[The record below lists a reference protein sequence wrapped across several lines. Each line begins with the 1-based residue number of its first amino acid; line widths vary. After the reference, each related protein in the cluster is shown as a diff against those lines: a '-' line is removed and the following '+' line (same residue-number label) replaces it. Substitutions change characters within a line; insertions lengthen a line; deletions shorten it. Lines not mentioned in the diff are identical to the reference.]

1 MEFLSKLISL
11 DSNMNKVLLWGRVCD
26 SVNYFEPISVLTFSP
41 RNYEHSLV
49 VDDSESG
56 FSGGGGVAKDSMLSL
71 GPRISIC
78 SELYW
83 WSRVFELE
91 YGSNCDATKNCSPV
105 ASSIGDLPEFMSF
118 SELQC
123 SNEQRLRL
131 LIRFS
136 NTSHAVYR
144 DALAPST
151 MLVGEGHWNGDYNP
165 LHIAACRFLNY
176 TDSLANISG
185 GDCLI
190 RLSVWYRSSVVEQI
204 WSNKTSNESGYFDKI
219 VFQSPV
225 NRIYPSPGL
234 KYEYTKT
241 GGVVKSCAKK
251 TAAKK
256 GVIYPSGYSYDMKFD
271 MRVRN
276 SKGAQSWGYSVP
288 LSVGDQFYEQGVPII
303 EFDAVTPESSV
314 QVIHKHLK
322 GLLNVSYSLS
332 LAPDYNV
339 GGAPF

>member
-1 MEFLSKLISL
+1 
-11 DSNMNKVLLWGRVCD
+11 
-26 SVNYFEPISVLTFSP
+26 
-41 RNYEHSLV
+41 NYEYSLV

-56 FSGGGGVAKDSMLSL
+56 FSGGGGVEKDLMLSL
-71 GPRISIC
+71 GPQISIC

-123 SNEQRLRL
+123 SDEQRLRL

-151 MLVGEGHWNGDYNP
+151 M
-165 LHIAACRFLNY
+165 
-176 TDSLANISG
+176 
-185 GDCLI
+185 
-190 RLSVWYRSSVVEQI
+190 SSVVEQI

-225 NRIYPSPGL
+225 NRIYLSPGL

-256 GVIYPSGYSYDMKFD
+256 GVIYPYGYSYDMKFD

-314 QVIHKHLK
+314 QVIHKHPK

>member
-1 MEFLSKLISL
+1 
-11 DSNMNKVLLWGRVCD
+11 
-26 SVNYFEPISVLTFSP
+26 
-41 RNYEHSLV
+41 NYEYSLV

-91 YGSNCDATKNCSPV
+91 YGSNCDATKNCSLV

-123 SNEQRLRL
+123 SDEQRLRL

-165 LHIAACRFLNY
+165 LHIVACRFLNY
-176 TDSLANISG
+176 RDSLANASV

-190 RLSVWYRSSVVEQI
+190 RLSVWFPAIMTITNRSSVVEQI
-204 WSNKTSNESGYFDKI
+204 WSNKTSNESG
-219 VFQSPV
+219 
-225 NRIYPSPGL
+225 L

-241 GGVVKSCAKK
+241 GGVVKSCAKEDS
-251 TAAKK
+251 KK

-276 SKGAQSWGYSVP
+276 SKSAQSWGYSVP

-314 QVIHKHLK
+314 QVIHKHPK

>member
-1 MEFLSKLISL
+1 M
-11 DSNMNKVLLWGRVCD
+11 
-26 SVNYFEPISVLTFSP
+26 LTFSP
-41 RNYEHSLV
+41 RNYEYPLV

-56 FSGGGGVAKDSMLSL
+56 FSGGGGVVKDSMLSL
-71 GPRISIC
+71 GPQISIC

-105 ASSIGDLPEFMSF
+105 ASSIGDLPEFM
-118 SELQC
+118 
-123 SNEQRLRL
+123 
-131 LIRFS
+131 
-136 NTSHAVYR
+136 
-144 DALAPST
+144 DALAPSA
-151 MLVGEGHWNGDYNP
+151 M
-165 LHIAACRFLNY
+165 
-176 TDSLANISG
+176 DSLANASV

-190 RLSVWYRSSVVEQI
+190 RLSVWFPAIMTITNRSSVVEQI

-225 NRIYPSPGL
+225 NRIYLSPGL

-288 LSVGDQFYEQGVPII
+288 LSMGDQFYKQGVPII

-314 QVIHKHLK
+314 QVIH
-322 GLLNVSYSLS
+322 
-332 LAPDYNV
+332 
-339 GGAPF
+339 